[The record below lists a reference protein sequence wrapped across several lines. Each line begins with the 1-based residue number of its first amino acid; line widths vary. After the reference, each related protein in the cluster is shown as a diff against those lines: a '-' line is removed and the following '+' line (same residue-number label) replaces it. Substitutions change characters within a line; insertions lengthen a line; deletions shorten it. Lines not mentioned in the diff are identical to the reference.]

1 MQVGLDKILVSRQLV
16 FSLARFVSILSQIEL
31 ASRLSDITK
40 SKLASVITYFER
52 PSQTRT
58 DLMNLQ
64 HSL

>member
-40 SKLASVITYFER
+40 SKLESVITYFER